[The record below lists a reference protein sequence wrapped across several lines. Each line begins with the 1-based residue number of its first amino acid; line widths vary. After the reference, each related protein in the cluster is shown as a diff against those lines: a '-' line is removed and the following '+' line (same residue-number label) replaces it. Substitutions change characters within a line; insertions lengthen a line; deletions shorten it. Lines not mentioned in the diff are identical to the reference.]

1 MIIDL
6 ICSKKETKNNKP
18 LHPESIRYILEECRI
33 FEFDEIAAAI
43 NSRNNDATKKALC
56 NYIDRNG
63 YNPNLKE
70 FINNTIWFMEV

>member
-6 ICSKKETKNNKP
+6 ICSKKELKNNKP
-18 LHPESIRYILEECRI
+18 LSPESIRYILEECRI

-43 NSRNNDATKKALC
+43 NSRSNDATKKALC
-56 NYIDRNG
+56 DYIDRND
-63 YNPNLKE
+63 YNPELKT